1 MASPENDEAPDGRTS
16 QPRARLK
23 QEVDDQMDVIETEFG
38 RDGYQVGRVITI
50 LEVVSP
56 DGNVGI
62 RMRAAQLPWVTLG
75 MLRAAAT
82 IAEKQ
87 ITG

>member
-16 QPRARLK
+16 QPRARFK
-23 QEVDDQMDVIETEFG
+23 QEVDDQVDVIETEFG
-38 RDGYQVGRVITI
+38 RNGYQVGRVITI
-50 LEVVSP
+50 LEIVGP

-75 MLRAAAT
+75 MLRAAET
-82 IAEKQ
+82 IVEKQ

>member
-1 MASPENDEAPDGRTS
+1 MASPENDETGDGRIS

-23 QEVDDQMDVIETEFG
+23 QEVDDQIDVIETEFG
-38 RDGYQVGRVITI
+38 RDDYQIGRVITI

-75 MLRAAAT
+75 MLRAAET
-82 IAEKQ
+82 IVEKQ
-87 ITG
+87 IMG